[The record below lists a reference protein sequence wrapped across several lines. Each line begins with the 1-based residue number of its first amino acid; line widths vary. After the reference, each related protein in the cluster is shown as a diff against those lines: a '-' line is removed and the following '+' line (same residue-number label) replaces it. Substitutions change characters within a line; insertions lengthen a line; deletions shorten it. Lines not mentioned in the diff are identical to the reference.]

1 MQTCD
6 TLVHIRHNRTLN
18 PDDSIRI
25 VTNEFRHNLLC
36 TEKQLV
42 SKLIDKLQ
50 NKKVTEISDLNV
62 FVEVTGDNANFFI
75 EDLQLMNF

>member
-1 MQTCD
+1 
-6 TLVHIRHNRTLN
+6 
-18 PDDSIRI
+18 

-62 FVEVTGDNANFFI
+62 FVEVTG
-75 EDLQLMNF
+75 